1 MAVGVNYNFLK
12 DSKKY
17 LSILQGGSRSGKTYA
32 VLQYL
37 VALCVKYQNAGLRIS
52 LVRATTPAVKSTV
65 LVDLLE
71 ILIAENLFSEE
82 NWNKTEKSISVLGNT
97 FYYFGVDSE
106 QKVRGRKQNICF
118 ANELN
123 ELTWEKYVQL
133 ELRTSHKFIGDWNP
147 SDPDSWIVTKL
158 EKFKSDVCDKQ
169 ISTYR
174 DNPFLTEHQIS
185 NIERLAEVDPEFWTV
200 FGLGQLGQ
208 GRRGLIYSNF
218 KESPEDFEPQFF
230 GVDFGFSNDP
240 SAVIAGRI
248 KDSKLFL
255 KEIFYQVGFITSDLA
270 KYLKPI
276 TGSKPVFC
284 DNARPDS
291 IEELRRFGIN
301 AQKGPKFRPKAAGI
315 DRMKFF
321 EILVDP
327 GSKNLFDE
335 LKTYCWIID
344 NNGKPT
350 NEPKPFNDHLLDAM
364 IYGTLGFID
373 AYGGNSAPRKLKTF

>member
-1 MAVGVNYNFLK
+1 MAVGVNFNFLK
-12 DSKKY
+12 DSKNY

-37 VALCVKYQNAGLRIS
+37 VALCVRYQNAGLRIS

-65 LVDLLE
+65 LVDLIE
-71 ILIAENLFSEE
+71 ILQSENLFDEN
-82 NWNKTEKSISVLGNT
+82 NWNKTEKSIDVLGNT
-97 FYYFGVDSE
+97 FFYFGVDSE
-106 QKVRGRKQNICF
+106 QKVRGRRQNICF

-158 EKFKSDVCDKQ
+158 EKFKAEICDKQ
-169 ISTYR
+169 ISTYK
-174 DNPFLTEHQIS
+174 DNPFLTDHQIR
-185 NIERLAEVDPEFWTV
+185 NIENLQKTDPEFWNV

-208 GRRGLIYSNF
+208 GRRGLIYPNV
-218 KESPEDFEPQFF
+218 KESEEEFEPQFF

-240 SAVIAGRI
+240 SAVVAGRI
-248 KDSKLFL
+248 KDGVLYL

-270 KYLKPI
+270 KEIKSVC
-276 TGSKPVFC
+276 GSKPVFC

-291 IEELRRFGIN
+291 IEELRRFGLN

-315 DRMKFF
+315 DRMKAF
-321 EILVDP
+321 EIRVDP
-327 GSKNLFDE
+327 GSKNLNFE
-335 LKTYCWIID
+335 LKTYAWIID

-350 NEPKPFNDHLLDAM
+350 NEPRPINDHLLDAA
-364 IYGTLGFID
+364 IYGALGFLD
-373 AYGGNSAPRKLKTF
+373 AYGSGSQTRKIKMF